1 MSVVT
6 YAFISARYLLYQ
18 NGSEWQLHFNFC
30 VWLQVDP
37 NTGVSMYE
45 SDDIIKYL
53 VGKYGV
59 CGLILLQSLHFMM
72 FIVYFHFYSIC
83 RYDREY
89 IHNAT
94 TL

>member
-1 MSVVT
+1 MLVVT
-6 YAFISARYLLYQ
+6 YAFISACYLLYQ
-18 NGSEWQLHFNFC
+18 NGSECSYSNFC

-59 CGLILLQSLHFMM
+59 CSHINLATITSFHDVYCILSFLQY
-72 FIVYFHFYSIC
+72 V
-83 RYDREY
+83 
-89 IHNAT
+89 
-94 TL
+94 